1 MKYLAQINREI
12 GYLSFAS
19 LKESRYL
26 FAFEYDNIFCDLFPQ
41 FHTTSHV
48 DPSDVFELLALV
60 PGSWLSYV
68 CTFDEE
74 FAFLLNSGKDVC
86 VVCYFAA
93 KKKKKGWGFN
103 YPVAQGSEF
112 YHLSLFRILNCAA
125 SNIWRIEWI

>member
-60 PGSWLSYV
+60 PGSW
-68 CTFDEE
+68 
-74 FAFLLNSGKDVC
+74 
-86 VVCYFAA
+86 
-93 KKKKKGWGFN
+93 
-103 YPVAQGSEF
+103 
-112 YHLSLFRILNCAA
+112 
-125 SNIWRIEWI
+125 